1 MKITGL
7 LVENLKRVQ
16 AVRLEPAPNGL
27 TVIGGKNGQGKTSI
41 LDAIAWALGGGKF
54 APSNPQHEGAMNP
67 PLVELTLDNGIV
79 VRRDG
84 KSATLKVTDPTG
96 AKAGQALLDS
106 FVSQFALDL
115 PRFLSASSRDKCLV
129 LLKTLGIGEKLEQ
142 MDRDEDALYNKR
154 TAIGQIAEAK
164 TKHAQELP
172 EFPDAPDA
180 PVSISALLASQQE
193 VLANN
198 EENKRKRAKLADL
211 KGAVKLAEQPRG
223 VLSERIQALMAERD
237 ALDADLMKLAGEVS
251 IAETA
256 AEVLQDQ
263 STAELEAQI
272 ANFEAINAQVAANL
286 AKAAAADEA
295 EAQRSLYQSMTEAIE
310 KLRRDRLELLNGAGL
325 PLPGLTV
332 EKGDLLYN
340 SQPWDCMSGS
350 EQLRV
355 AVAIVRRLNPECGFV
370 LLDKLEQMDADTLR
384 EFGEWLE
391 AEGLQAIATRVSTGE
406 ECTLVIEDGLPAGQS
421 YADVVAGLPAAAK
434 TETNYEQKG
443 W

>member
-1 MKITGL
+1 M
-7 LVENLKRVQ
+7 KRVQ
-16 AVRLEPAPNGL
+16 AVLLEPAPNGL

-54 APSNPQHEGAMNP
+54 APTNPQHEGAMNP
-67 PLVELTLDNGIV
+67 PTIEVTLDNGIV

-84 KSATLKVTDPTG
+84 TSATLKVTDPTG
-96 AKAGQALLDS
+96 AKAGQSLLDS
-106 FVSQFALDL
+106 FVSTFALDL

-129 LLKTLGIGEKLEQ
+129 LLKTLGIGEKLDAL
-142 MDRDEDALYNKR
+142 DRDEDTLYNKR
-154 TAIGQIAEAK
+154 TAIGQIADSKEKYAK
-164 TKHAQELP
+164 ELP
-172 EFPDAPDA
+172 EYPDAPEA
-180 PVSISALLASQQE
+180 TVSISFLLSSQQE

-198 EENKRKRAKLADL
+198 EENKRKRARLDDL
-211 KGAVKLAEQPRG
+211 KGAVRLAEQQRG
-223 VLSERIQALMAERD
+223 VLAERIQALMAERD
-237 ALDADLMKLAGEVS
+237 ALDGDLLRLAEDVR

-256 AEVLQDQ
+256 TAALQDQ

-272 ANFEAINAQVAANL
+272 ANFEAINAQVAANM
-286 AKAAAADEA
+286 AKAAALDEA
-295 EAQRSLYQSMTEAIE
+295 AAQRSLYQSLTETIE
-310 KLRRDRLELLNGAGL
+310 QLRRDRLELLNNAGL

-340 SQPWDCMSGS
+340 GMAWDCMSGS

-421 YADVVAGLPAAAK
+421 YADVVAGLAPAG
-434 TETNYEQKG
+434 TNNKKE

>member
-1 MKITGL
+1 
-7 LVENLKRVQ
+7 LKRVQ
-16 AVRLEPAPNGL
+16 AVLLEPAPNGL

-54 APSNPQHEGAMNP
+54 APTNPQHEGAMNP
-67 PLVELTLDNGIV
+67 PTIEVTLDNGIV

-84 KSATLKVTDPTG
+84 TSATLKVTDPTG
-96 AKAGQALLDS
+96 AKAGQSLLDS
-106 FVSQFALDL
+106 FVSTFALDL

-129 LLKTLGIGEKLEQ
+129 LLKTLGIGEKLDAL
-142 MDRDEDALYNKR
+142 DRDEDTLYNKR
-154 TAIGQIAEAK
+154 TAIGQIADSKEKYAK
-164 TKHAQELP
+164 ELP
-172 EFPDAPDA
+172 EYPDAPEA
-180 PVSISALLASQQE
+180 TVSISFLLSSQQE

-198 EENKRKRAKLADL
+198 EENKRKRARLDDL
-211 KGAVKLAEQPRG
+211 KGAVRLAEQQRG
-223 VLSERIQALMAERD
+223 VLAERIQALMAERD
-237 ALDADLMKLAGEVS
+237 ALDGDLLRLAEDVR

-256 AEVLQDQ
+256 TAALQDQ

-272 ANFEAINAQVAANL
+272 ANFEAINAQVAANM
-286 AKAAAADEA
+286 AKAAALDEA
-295 EAQRSLYQSMTEAIE
+295 AAQRSLYQSLTETIE
-310 KLRRDRLELLNGAGL
+310 QLRRDRLELLNNAGL

-340 SQPWDCMSGS
+340 GMAWDCMSGS

-421 YADVVAGLPAAAK
+421 YADVVAGLAPAG
-434 TETNYEQKG
+434 TNNKKE